1 MFFSNN
7 HTHDSCAEKRAR
19 IFTTETLALTD
30 LPRCLFL
37 TITLSSMAWGE
48 EQAHQPE
55 EHFNSAF
62 LQGATSVD
70 LHTLLSTNR
79 VLPGNYRVDLYS
91 NEVLVGRRDI
101 EFAPNALN
109 GKVEPCMT
117 VDLIQQLGVDVQKLH
132 DQKLLDPE
140 LPNTCHDLSSMID
153 QATWRFDSS
162 RLRLYFSVPQLAM
175 ARGMRGFVD
184 PELWDEGVPAGFI
197 NYQFSS
203 NRNTNPYST
212 QVSTNLSM
220 RNGLNLGPWRLRNE
234 SNFSTSTG
242 HANTF
247 ESNRS
252 YVQRDVTA
260 LKGQFSAGEILSDTE
275 LFNSVRY
282 RGVKLASDD
291 GMRAD
296 SERGY
301 APIIRGVADSN
312 AVVEIRQDN
321 YILYTTTVPP
331 GPFEISDIYP
341 TGSNGDLEVVII
353 EADGRRRVSKQA
365 FSALPTMVREGQLK
379 YSVSAG
385 QYASNAVGVASPSFV
400 SSTAAYG
407 LNSNLTG
414 IAGLQ
419 ASENFQTF
427 SVGAAKNTV
436 LGAVSFDLT
445 QSSSRAKG
453 KTTKGN
459 SVRALYAKTFT
470 GTDTSFTL
478 AAYRYSTEG
487 YRSFSDHVEDI
498 SEGVRSRSGSSKTRT
513 DLTVNQTLGG
523 TRQYGSLYI
532 NGTDQRYWNRG
543 GSRTFSAGYSNNWGE
558 LNYNVSASKSLDID
572 ERGLSHTDTQ
582 VNLSLSFPLGSRP
595 RSPRAFVST
604 TRERNGNSSQLGIS
618 GYLSDSSDSFYS
630 IQAGDSSQGGQSG
643 SLSVNT
649 RTSIADIG
657 VGYSKGQGFD
667 SQNLNISGS
676 MVAHAGG
683 VNLGQTVGETF
694 ALVEVAGISG
704 VEISTHS
711 GVSTGNNGYAVIP
724 NAQPY
729 RVNWLSLDTRN
740 LGGDVE
746 LDNATQQLVPRRGA
760 VVVARFEGRKGRRI
774 QFELADANN
783 RPIPFGASL
792 EDAKGVQLAIS
803 DPTGKALAMVEDDS
817 ATLTIKWQGKQ
828 CLATYALAPKPEKVN
843 YERYTLICLPDTE
856 GR

>member
-7 HTHDSCAEKRAR
+7 HTHDSCVEKRAC
-19 IFTTETLALTD
+19 TETPPTASTFHPLYLVV
-30 LPRCLFL
+30 

-48 EQAHQPE
+48 EPEQPKE
-55 EHFNSAF
+55 ESYNTTFF
-62 LQGATSVD
+62 QGGTSVD
-70 LHTLLSTNR
+70 LQTLLSTHR

-91 NEVLVGRRDI
+91 NDVLVGRRDI
-101 EFAPNALN
+101 EFAPNAHN
-109 GKVEPCMT
+109 GQVEPCMT
-117 VDLIQQLGVDVQKLH
+117 VDLIQQLGVDLQKLQ
-132 DQKLLDPE
+132 DQGLLDPG
-140 LPNTCHDLSSMID
+140 LPQACHDLTAMID
-153 QATWRFDSS
+153 QATWRYDSS

-197 NYQFSS
+197 NYQFNS
-203 NRNTNPYST
+203 NRSATEFST
-212 QVSTNLSM
+212 QVSNNLSM
-220 RNGLNLGPWRLRNE
+220 RNGINLGAWRLRNE
-234 SNFSTSTG
+234 SNLSTRTG

-247 ESNRS
+247 KSNRS

-282 RGVKLASDD
+282 RGVKLASDE

-353 EADGRRRVSKQA
+353 EADGRRRISKQA
-365 FSALPTMVREGQLK
+365 FSALPTMVRQGQLK

-385 QYASNAVGVASPSFV
+385 QYASNAEGVASPSFV
-400 SSTAAYG
+400 SSTVAYG
-407 LNSNLTG
+407 INSNLTG

-419 ASENFQTF
+419 ASENFRTF
-427 SVGAAKNTV
+427 SLGAAKNTS

-445 QSSSRAKG
+445 QSSSRAQG
-453 KTTKGN
+453 KTTQGN

-498 SEGVRSRSGSSKTRT
+498 SEGVRPRSGSSKTRT

-532 NGTDQRYWNRG
+532 NGNDQRYWNRG

-558 LNYNVSASKSLDID
+558 LNYSLSASRNLDID
-572 ERGLSHTDTQ
+572 ERGLSNTDNQ
-582 VNLSLSFPLGSRP
+582 INLSVSFPLGSRP

-604 TRERNGNSSQLGIS
+604 THDRSGNSTQLGIS
-618 GYLSDSSDSFYS
+618 GYFANSSDSFYS
-630 IQAGDSSQGGQSG
+630 VQAGDSSQGGESG

-649 RTSIADIG
+649 RTSIADISA
-657 VGYSKGQGFD
+657 GYSKGRGFD
-667 SQNLNISGS
+667 SQNVNVSGS
-676 MVAHAGG
+676 LVAHGGG

-711 GVSTGNNGYAVIP
+711 GVTTGNNGYAVIP
-724 NAQPY
+724 NTQPY

-774 QFELADANN
+774 QFELVDADNQ
-783 RPIPFGASL
+783 PIPFGASV

-828 CLATYALAPKPEKVN
+828 CLAAYALEPKQEKVN
-843 YERYTLICLPDTE
+843 YERFKLICLPDTE